1 MIPLNGKDASDEFE
15 EAGHTTLSRKEV
27 GLLVLKGILEGFEKN
42 IAALQTLG
50 WVEEDGIPTVAQL
63 TKVHALVHGTS
74 AKIGHDVVAS
84 TAPKTKVLA
93 GIEHPVALDP
103 AKKVALKLA
112 KKETLTHDTVKYTF
126 ALPTPD
132 HVLGLPIGQHIHL
145 STRMANPRTGG
156 DLKLISRAYTPVS
169 NDSDVGV
176 VEFVIK
182 TYYKEQHPRFPD
194 GGWLTQYM
202 DGMKLGD
209 TLDFRGPTG
218 KIIYE
223 GNGWFSINR
232 ERKQYKN
239 VGLITG
245 GSGVTPGYQLMKY
258 AEQNSEPL
266 KISMLYASVST
277 GDILLKSELKDLSSK
292 GFKTK
297 YTVDRLND
305 GEVWDGY
312 VGFVNEQ
319 MVRESLPPPSDDTIV
334 FVCGPPIMVSKCLE
348 PICKKLG
355 YTMVDY

>member
-1 MIPLNGKDASDEFE
+1 
-15 EAGHTTLSRKEV
+15 
-27 GLLVLKGILEGFEKN
+27 
-42 IAALQTLG
+42 
-50 WVEEDGIPTVAQL
+50 
-63 TKVHALVHGTS
+63 
-74 AKIGHDVVAS
+74 
-84 TAPKTKVLA
+84 
-93 GIEHPVALDP
+93 
-103 AKKVALKLA
+103 
-112 KKETLTHDTVKYTF
+112 
-126 ALPTPD
+126 
-132 HVLGLPIGQHIHL
+132 
-145 STRMANPRTGG
+145 MANPRTGG

-202 DGMKLGD
+202 DGMRLGD

-277 GDILLKSELKDLSSK
+277 GDILLKSELKELSSK
-292 GFKTK
+292 GFQTK

-334 FVCGPPIMVSKCLE
+334 FVCGPPIMISKCLE
-348 PICKKLG
+348 PLCKKLG
-355 YTMVDY
+355 YDMVEY